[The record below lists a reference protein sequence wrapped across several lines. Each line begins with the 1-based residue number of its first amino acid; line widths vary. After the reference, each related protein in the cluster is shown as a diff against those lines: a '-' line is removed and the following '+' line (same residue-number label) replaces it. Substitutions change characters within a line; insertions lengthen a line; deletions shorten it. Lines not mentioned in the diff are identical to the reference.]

1 MKTLF
6 LIIAS
11 ILFINNTIAQ
21 EKAKKEIKTISIKVE
36 GNCGECK
43 KRIENAAYIKGVKNS
58 SWDEKTKNLTLVYR
72 ADKVSEK
79 QIHQAIAKSG
89 HETPNVKADQE
100 AYSNLPDC
108 CKYKDQKCN
117 K

>member
-1 MKTLF
+1 MKTIF
-6 LIIAS
+6 LIIAI
-11 ILFINNTIAQ
+11 ILLINNTIAQ
-21 EKAKKEIKTISIKVE
+21 EKAKKEIKKITIKVE
-36 GNCGECK
+36 GNCEQCK

-58 SWDEKTKNLTLVYR
+58 SWDEKTKNLKLIYR
-72 ADKVSEK
+72 ADKVTEE
-79 QIHQAIAKSG
+79 QIQQAIAKSG